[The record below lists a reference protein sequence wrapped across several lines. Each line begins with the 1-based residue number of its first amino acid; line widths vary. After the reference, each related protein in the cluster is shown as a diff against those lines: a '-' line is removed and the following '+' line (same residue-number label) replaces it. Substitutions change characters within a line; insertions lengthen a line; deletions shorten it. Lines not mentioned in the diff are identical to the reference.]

1 MTKADRETF
10 KLPLNRPSE
19 AVKDSNNF
27 VSLGSSIDLKKSS
40 STEFSLTSDIT
51 MPESRSQACDKTI
64 VSLNYSSG
72 NSAMV
77 LDTLIGA
84 YDLQEARMRNK
95 INKQKGVESSNQLKK
110 AKAITAMYHFNEFG
124 CKIGKTALQKKQELW
139 QAQQEKLL
147 KARKKEEA
155 KHVALKRKYDDIMD
169 LKLDDDKL
177 SGNQLKVLLNFKKR
191 KTDKGFSSLKKK
203 ELLQL
208 WKEWKPRCDE
218 PHEFENAMVYSVVGA
233 TVGATVDAEVLL
245 YDDNEIDQES
255 NINVELL

>member
-1 MTKADRETF
+1 
-10 KLPLNRPSE
+10 
-19 AVKDSNNF
+19 
-27 VSLGSSIDLKKSS
+27 
-40 STEFSLTSDIT
+40 
-51 MPESRSQACDKTI
+51 MPESRTQACDKTI
-64 VSLNYSSG
+64 MSLNYSSG

-95 INKQKGVESSNQLKK
+95 ISKQKGAESSNQLMK
-110 AKAITAMYHFNEFG
+110 AKAITAMYHFNKFG

-155 KHVALKRKYDDIMD
+155 KYVALKRKCDNIMD

-177 SGNQLKVLLNFKKR
+177 SGNHLKALLNLKKW
-191 KTDKGFSSLKKK
+191 KIDKGFSSLKKK

-208 WKEWKPRCDE
+208 WKKWKPRCDE
-218 PHEFENAMVYSVVGA
+218 PHEFENTIVYSVAGA
-233 TVGATVDAEVLL
+233 TVSTTFDAEVLSD
-245 YDDNEIDQES
+245 YNAIDPEIDM
-255 NINVELL
+255 NV